1 MGEEGRKGMW
11 EEEEERRKKLWE
23 DGDEVEEGQKHGDL
37 EAMSKVTGN
46 RPRTRLHVG
55 VVRRRFPATFSRFRS
70 CALFKGRSKGRKD
83 YVGVDVGVGVNLI

>member
-1 MGEEGRKGMW
+1 M
-11 EEEEERRKKLWE
+11 WE
-23 DGDEVEEGQKHGDL
+23 DGDEVEESQKQGYL

-55 VVRRRFPATFSRFRS
+55 VVGLGFPATFSRFRS

-83 YVGVDVGVGVNLI
+83 YGGVDVGVGVHLI